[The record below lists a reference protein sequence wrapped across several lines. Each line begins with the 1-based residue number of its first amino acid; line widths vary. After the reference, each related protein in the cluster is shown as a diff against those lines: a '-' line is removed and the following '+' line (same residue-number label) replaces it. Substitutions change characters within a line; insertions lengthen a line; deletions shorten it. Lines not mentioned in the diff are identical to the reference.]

1 MVREFTA
8 SEDNYY
14 DVQFRNGPLMS
25 EIYGAGWE
33 KFVREYGLR
42 SGDRVVVGL
51 KFYGLHLPVEFI
63 GVRNCDFHYHGL
75 VSWFYSSLLI
85 KIYFLIFQFFSQF
98 DYC

>member
-1 MVREFTA
+1 VERGLENMVLEFTA

-33 KFVREYGLR
+33 EFVREYGLH

-51 KFYGLHLPVEFI
+51 EFYGLHLPVDVYRGEELLLPLPWL
-63 GVRNCDFHYHGL
+63 GKL
-75 VSWFYSSLLI
+75 VL
-85 KIYFLIFQFFSQF
+85 
-98 DYC
+98 